1 MSSSDQKGKK
11 PSNTYSEKEQW
22 DDDLDLPP
30 IDHQKVKIKKPI
42 LEKAAFDK
50 KKKKN
55 LKPFIA
61 IGLLFLMV
69 SIYIFM
75 SEDNKTQNPKLS
87 ENSMTEPSTIENQ
100 PVDETEDLAQK
111 EQDEEGKEEELN
123 ETWPEDTVIVEELLS
138 AEIMQEDLT
147 GYESPKNYHIIVG
160 SFKDENNAKSWIK
173 EKAFTEYG
181 MQSIREFE
189 GWYRVIFLSYS
200 SVEQAEIEIDSIRTN
215 LNLKAW
221 IAYMK

>member
-1 MSSSDQKGKK
+1 MNSSDQKGKK
-11 PSNTYSEKEQW
+11 QSNAYSEKEQW
-22 DDDLDLPP
+22 EDDLDLPP

-55 LKPFIA
+55 LKSFIV
-61 IGLLFLMV
+61 IGLLFLMT
-69 SIYIFM
+69 SIYMFI
-75 SEDNKTQNPKLS
+75 SQDNKTQNQKLS

-100 PVDETEDLAQK
+100 PVDKTEDIAQK
-111 EQDEEGKEEELN
+111 EQEDEGKEKELN
-123 ETWPEDTVIVEELLS
+123 EIWPEDTVIVEELLS

-147 GYESPKNYHIIVG
+147 GYGGPKNYHIIVG
-160 SFKDENNAKSWIK
+160 SFKNENNAKSWIK
-173 EKAFTEYG
+173 EKGFTEYG
-181 MQSIREFE
+181 VQSIREIE
-189 GWYRVIFLSYS
+189 GWYRVIFLSYA
-200 SVEQAEIEIDSIRTN
+200 SVEQAEIEIDAIRTN